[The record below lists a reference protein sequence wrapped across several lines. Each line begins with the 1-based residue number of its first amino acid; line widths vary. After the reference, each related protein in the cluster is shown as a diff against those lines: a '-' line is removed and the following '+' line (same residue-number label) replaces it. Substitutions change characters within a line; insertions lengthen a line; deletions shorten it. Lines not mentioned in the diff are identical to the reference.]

1 MDIPTF
7 PALTLSVIGG
17 MTPGKLQSYISGAL
31 SGGIDDDGLLQRFQ
45 LLVWPEVSAKW
56 ENVDRHPDTT
66 AKNAAFGVY
75 RLLDELSPE
84 SLGAESTEDEIP
96 GLRFTPD
103 AQELFNEFRGGLEK
117 RIRGG
122 DGTAPAFESHM
133 SKYRSLMP
141 SLALIFHLVNVVG
154 EQEQGAV
161 GLQSTRLAA
170 DWCDYLEHHARK
182 LYATELYP
190 DLTTAHL
197 IATKLVGRSFD
208 SGTRS
213 R

>member
-1 MDIPTF
+1 
-7 PALTLSVIGG
+7 
-17 MTPGKLQSYISGAL
+17 
-31 SGGIDDDGLLQRFQ
+31 
-45 LLVWPEVSAKW
+45 
-56 ENVDRHPDTT
+56 
-66 AKNAAFGVY
+66 VY

-84 SLGAESTEDEIP
+84 SLGAEQAEGEIP

-122 DGTAPAFESHM
+122 DGSAPAFESHM

-170 DWCDYLEHHARK
+170 NWCDYLEHHARK

-197 IATKLVGRSFD
+197 IATKIRAGAITDEMHIRDIYRPQWSGLTVPEVVWNGFRVLEGCNMVRIDRKDTLGRPADVIQLHPSLK
-208 SGTRS
+208 GAAA
-213 R
+213 